1 MKLFESTNPWEPLHA
16 ASKPG
21 SILMR
26 GCSVRYVHSL
36 YLGIDKQ
43 QRYLLL
49 LKLPE
54 KNASCDIKDFPN
66 LKGTS
71 LELLR
76 IQDYYYFTLALN
88 NSKDWRIF
96 QFLCQIIVSE
106 IEKEERQD
114 NKVLLKSMYKILK
127 KCTTFFGRN
136 GANFTREQALGL
148 LGELYFLKECSVPA
162 TSWEYSLNAWK
173 GPLGYPQDFLY
184 PDSAIEIKTSEMSQK
199 NLVRIS
205 NVEQLAPYQIK
216 GYLYVINVI
225 EAAGDAWQTAISLN
239 ELVEEITEQLSTQ
252 GMDIDAFKVKLEF
265 TGYTP
270 SSKHSSTRYHI
281 AAEQCY
287 VLNDNFPR
295 INPEALQKGV
305 ENVKYSLNLAYCGD
319 FKTTLDTLKL

>member
-54 KNASCDIKDFPN
+54 KNASCDTTDFPN

-71 LELLR
+71 HELLR

-88 NSKDWRIF
+88 NSRDWRIF
-96 QFLCQIIVSE
+96 QLLCQIIVTE

-127 KCTTFFGRN
+127 KCTVFFGRN
-136 GANFTREQALGL
+136 GASFTRDQALGL
-148 LGELYFLKECSVPA
+148 LGELYFLKESSAPA

-184 PDSAIEIKTSEMSQK
+184 PDSAIEIKTTEMSQK

-205 NVEQLAPYQIK
+205 NVEQLAPYQIQ

-225 EAAGDAWQTAISLN
+225 EASGEDCQTSISLN

-252 GMDIDAFKVKLEF
+252 GLDADAFKVKLEF
-265 TGYTP
+265 TGYSPT
-270 SSKHSSTRYHI
+270 SKHSSTRYHI
-281 AAEQCY
+281 TAEQCY

-295 INPEALQKGV
+295 IKPEALQKGI

-319 FKTTLDTLKL
+319 FKTTLDVVKL